1 MYEAIIFDC
10 DGVIVDTENMIN
22 EIFQDELAKLG
33 LHLTHKEMD
42 HYFSGYAAT
51 ENLKTIAELLKAP
64 VPEGFSEA
72 VQNRFKAAMKEN
84 ITPIPGVVDL
94 LKKIKHPFAMATN
107 SRTESLKFKLTKIGL
122 IDTFKVR
129 FCVED
134 VENPKP
140 SPDLYLKAAE
150 ALNIEPKHCIAIED
164 SVAGITAAVSAGM
177 TVYAY
182 SASMDK
188 EAQLNAGAV
197 LTFDSMEELETLLN
211 L

>member
-22 EIFQDELAKLG
+22 KIFQEELAILG
-33 LHLTHKEMD
+33 LNLTHKEMD

-51 ENLKTIAELLKAP
+51 ANLITIAELLNAP
-64 VPEGFSEA
+64 VPDGFSEK
-72 VQNRFKAAMKEN
+72 VQSRFKDAMTESL
-84 ITPIPGVVDL
+84 TPIPGIIEL
-94 LKKIKHPFAMATN
+94 LKKVKCPFAMATN

-122 IDTFKVR
+122 LDTFKVR

-150 ALNIEPKHCIAIED
+150 ALQIEPQHCIAIED
-164 SVAGITAAVSAGM
+164 SVAGITAAASAGM

-188 EAQLNAGAV
+188 EAQLNAGAA
-197 LTFDSMEELETLLN
+197 LTFDSMKELETLLS

>member
-22 EIFQDELAKLG
+22 KIFQEELAKLG
-33 LHLTHKEMD
+33 LNLTHKEMD

-51 ENLKTIAELLKAP
+51 ANLITIAELLNAP
-64 VPEGFSEA
+64 VPDGFSET
-72 VQNRFKAAMKEN
+72 VQSRFKEAMTESL
-84 ITPIPGVVDL
+84 TPIPGIIEL
-94 LKKIKHPFAMATN
+94 LKKIKCPFAMATN
-107 SRTESLKFKLTKIGL
+107 SRTESLKFKLDKIGL
-122 IDTFKVR
+122 LDTFKVR

-140 SPDLYLKAAE
+140 SPDLYLKAAS
-150 ALNIEPKHCIAIED
+150 ALQIEPQHCIAIED
-164 SVAGITAAVSAGM
+164 SVAGITAAARAGM

-188 EAQLNAGAV
+188 EAQLNAGAA
-197 LTFDSMEELETLLN
+197 LTFDSMKELETLLN

>member
-22 EIFQDELAKLG
+22 EIFQEELAKLG
-33 LHLTHKEMD
+33 LNLTHKEMD
-42 HYFSGYAAT
+42 HYFSGYAASA
-51 ENLKTIAELLKAP
+51 NLVTIAELLNAP
-64 VPEGFSEA
+64 VPDGFSDK
-72 VQNRFKAAMKEN
+72 VQSRFKEAMAAN
-84 ITPIPGVVDL
+84 LTPIPGVIEL
-94 LKKIKHPFAMATN
+94 LKKIKCPFAMATN

-122 IDTFKVR
+122 LDTFKVR

-140 SPDLYLKAAE
+140 SPDLYLKAAA
-150 ALNIEPKHCIAIED
+150 ALHIEPKNCIAIED
-164 SVAGITAAVSAGM
+164 SVAGITAAVSAGL

-188 EAQLNAGAV
+188 EAQLNAGAA
-197 LTFDSMEELETLLN
+197 LTFDSMKELETLLN